1 MTALLRNGKKAE
13 AVNLYGRISKA
24 QVKASPDPLS
34 PNRTRDPNPKP
45 GPNPSPNPHPK
56 PGPNL
61 SPKLYPHLCQHTE
74 SVRYSSALA
83 HIPYPRRPTPLVLDH

>member
-34 PNRTRDPNPKP
+34 PNRNRDPNPKP
-45 GPNPSPNPHPK
+45 GPNPSAGEG
-56 PGPNL
+56 GPRWRVL
-61 SPKLYPHLCQHTE
+61 QSTGLRERGRLLGFGH
-74 SVRYSSALA
+74 RGRARSAS
-83 HIPYPRRPTPLVLDH
+83 